1 MAMDW
6 IPLLRFPIEWG
17 ALALF
22 VVACL
27 YWERAGF
34 SGLGV
39 EGCIATAM
47 IGFIAGY
54 DATASYAGAGAI
66 AAGAAVAYALVTGSV
81 LQILRTDPAIGTFA
95 SSLVAACGLGILTRT
110 GPHLLLT
117 EQPPPGL
124 LHGTL
129 VDGTFAEDLLANPW
143 FLATPIVVALASWI
157 YWRTPFGLRLRA
169 FGETPAL
176 RVPGASATRTRL
188 IGLALGGLIVVPGAA
203 LLLRVS
209 GPSPPVALGV
219 LALACAIAGRW
230 SFAPALLLAAGI
242 ALVRTVRP
250 YAGTSGPAAIGLE
263 IAPFVLALFYLVLL
277 SRRSLR
283 MSTARQARL
292 DPDTL

>member
-1 MAMDW
+1 MDW

-22 VVACL
+22 VVAAL

-39 EGCIATAM
+39 EGCVAAAM

-54 DATASYAGAGAI
+54 DATASYAAAAAI
-66 AAGAAVAYALVTGSV
+66 ATGAVLLFALATGS
-81 LQILRTDPAIGTFA
+81 ILRLLQSDPAIGAFA
-95 SSLVAACGLGILTRT
+95 ASLVAVCWLGVLTRA
-110 GPHLLLT
+110 GSHLLLT

-124 LHGTL
+124 VRGTL
-129 VDGTFAEDLLANPW
+129 FSGTFAEDLMGNPW
-143 FLATPIVVALASWI
+143 LLATPLLVALASWV

-188 IGLALGGLIVVPGAA
+188 FGVALGGLFVVPGAA

-209 GPSPPVALGV
+209 GASPPAGLGM

-242 ALVRTVRP
+242 ALLRTLRA
-250 YAGTSGPAAIGLE
+250 YAGPTGAAAVGIE
-263 IAPFVLALFYLVLL
+263 IAPFVLALVYLIVL
-277 SRRSLR
+277 SRRALR
-283 MSTARQARL
+283 MSAARQARL

>member
-1 MAMDW
+1 MNW

-47 IGFIAGY
+47 VGFIAGY
-54 DATASYAGAGAI
+54 DATASYAAASGI
-66 AAGAAVAYALVTGSV
+66 ATAAVVGYALLSGSAV
-81 LQILRTDPAIGTFA
+81 RLLRTDPAIGAFA
-95 SSLVAACGLGILTRT
+95 SSLIAACGLGIVTRT
-110 GPHLLLT
+110 GSHLLLT

-124 LHGTL
+124 LRGSVL
-129 VDGTFAEDLLANPW
+129 DGTYAEDLLTNPW
-143 FLATPIVVALASWI
+143 LLATPVLVALASWI

-169 FGETPAL
+169 FGETPSL
-176 RVPGASATRTRL
+176 RVPRASATRTRL
-188 IGLALGGLIVVPGAA
+188 IGLAVGALFVVPGAA

-209 GPSPPVALGV
+209 GPSPPLALGM

-230 SFAPALLLAAGI
+230 SFAPSLLLAAGV
-242 ALVRTVRP
+242 ALLRTLRA
-250 YAGTSGPAAIGLE
+250 YAGTTGPAAVGFE
-263 IAPFVLALFYLVLL
+263 IAPFVLALLYLVLL

-283 MSTARQARL
+283 MASARQARL